1 MNLYILTLRKYLAD
15 NRRKLLLR
23 LGGLTALSVI
33 LGYFLAVTH
42 ANDSSDV
49 CLLLTMAF
57 TVYACIIASTVFATM
72 KSQRGRIATLMT
84 PATTWDKF
92 MARWTVA
99 VPLTL
104 IALFLAFWLADG
116 CRMLILPMLDPY
128 IEPQWVSLLGVHN
141 LREILYTMIGFPM
154 AIQAFFIF
162 GAIAWPKNSA
172 LKSVLILWGWGTLN
186 IVLCI
191 SMMRFV
197 DASKIRMDLSEDNI
211 FAIFV
216 AFNTLWTLLFWGLTY
231 LRLRESNVVDRT
243 L

>member
-23 LGGLTALSVI
+23 LGGLAALSVI
-33 LGYFLAVTH
+33 LGYFLAATH
-42 ANDSSDV
+42 TNDSNDV
-49 CLLLTMAF
+49 CIALSMAF

-72 KSQRGRIATLMT
+72 KSSRGRIATLMT
-84 PATTWDKF
+84 PATAWDKF
-92 MARWTVA
+92 AARWTVA

-104 IALFLAFWLADG
+104 IALFAAFWLADAS
-116 CRMLILPMLDPY
+116 RMVIFPLLDPSAR
-128 IEPQWVSLLGVHN
+128 PTWVSLADAHN
-141 LREILYTMIGFPM
+141 LGQILYMMIGFPI

-172 LKSVLILWGWGTLN
+172 LKSVLILWGWGILS

-191 SMMRFV
+191 SMMQFV
-197 DASKIRMDLSEDNI
+197 DASKIGFDPSEHDA
-211 FAIFV
+211 FVSFV
-216 AFNTLWTLLFWGLTY
+216 AFNTFWTLLFWSLTY
-231 LRLRESNVVDRT
+231 LRLRESNVVDRF